1 MKTIT
6 ENGTNISIFTYNDDR
21 TVTIGS
27 ASTTAGATASDKYE
41 SIEEQLYFGVTSGTH
56 TLRTGVTE
64 PSDWFPSKYKFDGS
78 SWTKNAAFKIVCEKT
93 CMFPNEL
100 LTLNAYDATTCSEC
114 GESL

>member
-6 ENGTNISIFTYNDDR
+6 ENGTNISIHTYNDDR
-21 TVTIGS
+21 TITIGS

-41 SIEEQLYFGVTSGTH
+41 SIEEQLYLGITTGTH
-56 TLRTGVTE
+56 TLHTGVTE
-64 PSDWFPSKYKFDGS
+64 PSDWFPDKYKFDGS
-78 SWTKNAAFKIVCEKT
+78 SWTKNMDFKIPCEHCNIAGK
-93 CMFPNEL
+93 